1 MKYVLFLV
9 LTVWVIFAV
18 DPLCAQ
24 LIQER
29 GCCLVPPPQD
39 PKTPPQVVIRVWELT
54 NEATAAQVQETL
66 EGLLGVSTTKICMR
80 TGSVTVQYA
89 AEIITP
95 AQLLESIQKKGFTGL
110 IWPACCLLVP

>member
-1 MKYVLFLV
+1 MKYVVFLV
-9 LTVWVIFAV
+9 LIVWVIFEAE
-18 DPLCAQ
+18 PLCAQ
-24 LIQER
+24 LIPER

-54 NEATAAQVQETL
+54 NEAIAAQVQAIL
-66 EGLLGVSTTKICMR
+66 EGLLGVNNTKICMR

-95 AQLLESIQKKGFTGL
+95 AQLLESIKKGGFTGL